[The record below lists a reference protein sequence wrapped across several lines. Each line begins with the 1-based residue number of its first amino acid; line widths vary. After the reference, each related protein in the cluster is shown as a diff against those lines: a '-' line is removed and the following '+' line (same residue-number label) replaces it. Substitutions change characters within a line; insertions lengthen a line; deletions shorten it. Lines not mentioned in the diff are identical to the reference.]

1 MTSPSTITEA
11 EIDEIIDPEI
21 RKEIGDPVPIAL
33 TATIVYIPLML
44 LGGALAWFWQ
54 ESLPG
59 NLDPTVLG
67 KGLLHGFG
75 AGCILVVLTWLTG
88 SRVRALRVLEAE
100 FRATLGDISSLQIL
114 GLALL
119 SGVAEELLFRGTLQP
134 WLGITWASIIFGLLH
149 FVPNLVFLPWTIF
162 ALITGFIFGWL
173 YEACG
178 TLVAPVT
185 AHITVNWLNL
195 WLIVRG
201 RRAFNRGP

>member
-1 MTSPSTITEA
+1 MTTPPTLSD
-11 EIDEIIDPEI
+11 DELARIIDPDI
-21 RKEIGDPVPIAL
+21 RQEIGDPVPVAL
-33 TATIVYIPLML
+33 TATIVYIPLMI
-44 LGGALAWFWQ
+44 LGGTLAWFWQ

-59 NLDPTVLG
+59 NLDPLVVGTGV
-67 KGLLHGFG
+67 LHGFG

-88 SRVRALRVLEAE
+88 ARVRALRLLKEE
-100 FRATLGDISSLQIL
+100 FRSTLGDISSLQIL

-134 WLGITWASIIFGLLH
+134 WLGLSWSAVIFGLLH
-149 FVPNLVFLPWTIF
+149 VVPNVVYLPWTIF

-173 YEACG
+173 YENCD
-178 TLVAPVT
+178 TLAAPIT

-201 RRAFNRGP
+201 RRVFSRDS

>member
-1 MTSPSTITEA
+1 MTTPPTLS
-11 EIDEIIDPEI
+11 DEELAHIIDPDI
-21 RKEIGDPVPIAL
+21 RKEIGDPVPVAL
-33 TATIVYIPLML
+33 AATIVYIPLMI

-59 NLDPTVLG
+59 NLDPLVLG
-67 KGLLHGFG
+67 TGVLHGFG

-88 SRVRALRVLEAE
+88 ARVRALRLLKEE
-100 FRATLGDISSLQIL
+100 FRSTLGDISSLQIL

-134 WLGITWASIIFGLLH
+134 WLGLSWSAIIFGLLH
-149 FVPNLVFLPWTIF
+149 IVPNVVFLPWTIF

-173 YEACG
+173 YEKCD
-178 TLVAPVT
+178 TLAAPIT

-195 WLIVRG
+195 WLIVCG
-201 RRAFNRGP
+201 RRMFNRDS

>member
-1 MTSPSTITEA
+1 MTPPPTITEA
-11 EIDEIIDPEI
+11 ELDEIIDPEI

-54 ESLPG
+54 QSLPG
-59 NLDPTVLG
+59 NLDPIVLG
-67 KGLLHGFG
+67 QGILHGFG

-100 FRATLGDISSLQIL
+100 FRSTLGDISSLQIL

-149 FVPNLVFLPWTIF
+149 FVPNIVFLPWTIF

-173 YEACG
+173 YEDCD
-178 TLVAPVT
+178 TLAAPIT